1 MILKTKEQG
10 TRLKRQESRTSVA
23 TFIRLLVP
31 CTLCFLIFN
40 YSTCKYSFKDSAPIP
55 PEIKTFRVNYLTN
68 KAGYVNPQL
77 SPLLTEAVKQK
88 IIGYTRLHEVDD
100 DSAQYDISG
109 YISNYSVTTTG
120 ISGNTPS
127 QNRLTVGVHLIF
139 KDKVDDTK
147 SFENDITNNFDFSAS
162 QTLSDAES
170 TLTPTIVTTTTDAI
184 FNKIFSNW

>member
-1 MILKTKEQG
+1 MILKIKEQG
-10 TRLKRQESRTSVA
+10 TRFKRQGSRTSVA

-31 CTLCFLIFN
+31 CTLCLVLFN

-55 PEIKTFRVNYLTN
+55 QEVKTFRVNYLTN

-88 IIGYTRLHEVDD
+88 IITNTRLHQVDD

-109 YISNYSVTTTG
+109 YVSNYSVSTTG
-120 ISGNTPS
+120 IAGNTPS
-127 QNRLTVGVHLIF
+127 QNSLTVTVHLIF
-139 KDKVDDTK
+139 KDKQDDSK
-147 SFENDITNNFDFSAS
+147 SFENDVTNNFPFPSS

-170 TLTPTIVTTTTDAI
+170 TLTPTIISTTTDAI

>member
-1 MILKTKEQG
+1 MISRIKNPKNKIQKTKLLDIG
-10 TRLKRQESRTSVA
+10 HWTLKIITA
-23 TFIRLLVP
+23 CLFICL
-31 CTLCFLIFN
+31 FS

-55 PEIKTFRVNYLTN
+55 QEVKTFRVNYLTN

-88 IIGYTRLHEVDD
+88 IISNTRLHQVDD

-109 YISNYSVTTTG
+109 YVSNYSVTTTG

-127 QNRLTVGVHLIF
+127 QNRLTVTVHLIF
-139 KDKVDDTK
+139 KDKQDDSK
-147 SFENDITNNFDFSAS
+147 SFENDVTNNFDFSAS

-170 TLTPTIVTTTTDAI
+170 TLTPTIITTLTDAI

>member
-1 MILKTKEQG
+1 MISRIKEKG
-10 TRLKRQESRTSVA
+10 TRFKRQGSRTSVA

-31 CTLCFLIFN
+31 CALCLVLFN
-40 YSTCKYSFKDSAPIP
+40 YATCKYSFKDSAPIP
-55 PEIKTFRVNYLTN
+55 QEVKTFRVNYLTN

-88 IIGYTRLHEVDD
+88 IISNTRLHQVDD
-100 DSAQYDISG
+100 DSVQYDISG

-127 QNRLTVGVHLIF
+127 QNRLTVTVHLIF
-139 KDKVDDTK
+139 KDKVDDSK
-147 SFENDITNNFDFSAS
+147 SFENDISNSYDFSAS

-170 TLTPTIVTTTTDAI
+170 TLTPTIVTATTDAI

>member
-1 MILKTKEQG
+1 MILKIKEQG
-10 TRLKRQESRTSVA
+10 TRFKRQETRT
-23 TFIRLLVP
+23 TFARFMSLLVP
-31 CTLCFLIFN
+31 CILCLVLFN

-55 PEIKTFRVNYLTN
+55 QEVKTFRVNYLTN

-88 IIGYTRLHEVDD
+88 IITNTRLHQVDD

-109 YISNYSVTTTG
+109 YVSNYSVSTTG
-120 ISGNTPS
+120 IVGNTPS
-127 QNRLTVGVHLIF
+127 QNSLTVTVHLIF
-139 KDKVDDTK
+139 KDKQDDSK
-147 SFENDITNNFDFSAS
+147 SFENDVTNNFPFSSS

-170 TLTPTIVTTTTDAI
+170 ALTPTIITTTTDAI